1 MEVFPLRP
9 SAYLCVLCVNRPF
22 NAEGRRDTQRP
33 QRNKSDFATFCA
45 KPLQPLFVRIIADF
59 YKNSYLSAFT
69 DLYKNPKFTMSFSC
83 PRSRFPLFS
92 EDYWHVRFF
101 GSLACLLPL
110 QTDGLDPT
118 RENTSLDSLK
128 YK

>member
-1 MEVFPLRP
+1 AEAAEKQIRFCHFLCKAAATALRTNNP
-9 SAYLCVLCVNRPF
+9 RFLQKFVSIRIHGFVQESKIYNVL
-22 NAEGRRDTQRP
+22 
-33 QRNKSDFATFCA
+33 
-45 KPLQPLFVRIIADF
+45 
-59 YKNSYLSAFT
+59 
-69 DLYKNPKFTMSFSC
+69 SC

-110 QTDGLDPT
+110 QTVGLDPT